1 MAVPKRKTSKS
12 RRDKRRSHHKIKN
25 VNIIED
31 KKSGEFR
38 LSHHVDLK
46 TGLYKGRQ
54 VFEPK
59 NNFFLINM
67 AENNKV
73 NIAIDAMGGENS
85 PNKVIDGISI
95 SLKTNKDNFFYLFGD
110 EKIIKQN
117 LDKKKEIYNHCE
129 IINTEDVIN
138 DDESPLTAAKGGKNS
153 SMWKSIESQKQKIS
167 DITLSAGNTG
177 ALLVISRLILNTLE
191 GIEKPALA
199 ALWPNENNM
208 SIVLDL
214 GANIECSEKNLLDFA
229 SMGSALSKSLFSINK
244 PKVSLLN
251 IGLEEHKGNDVL
263 KKTFS
268 ILKNETAN
276 NFEFSGFIEGNQ
288 IMDGKVDVIVTDG
301 FTGNVALKTAEG
313 TANFITKKIK
323 DSLNIISILLS
334 YRSINKFKKKLDP
347 RKYNGAIFL
356 GLQGPVVKSH
366 GSTDAVGFA
375 HSIEVC
381 NKIIRGD
388 LIKKIKSHLISIDV
402 K

>member
-1 MAVPKRKTSKS
+1 
-12 RRDKRRSHHKIKN
+12 
-25 VNIIED
+25 
-31 KKSGEFR
+31 
-38 LSHHVDLK
+38 
-46 TGLYKGRQ
+46 
-54 VFEPK
+54 
-59 NNFFLINM
+59 M

-268 ILKNETAN
+268 ILKNETVN

-288 IMDGKVDVIVTDG
+288 IMDGNVDVIVTDG